1 MWISSALRKLHICG
15 CGGIG
20 RRIRFRILR
29 HSVCRFKSCHPHQ
42 QERAPKGA
50 LSCWFGRRGG
60 EAPPLVDFILFVR
73 SENAAGKNAVFCLQ
87 NADGVGKVFFKRLRL
102 AAESGAS
109 PVTRTSRQCRHPKL
123 GWRQQKSEP
132 YHTTVGFGFIITH
145 CTKKIKGMLGIP
157 LIFLMI

>member
-1 MWISSALRKLHICG
+1 MVMCGVVLSYPINTMCG

-60 EAPPLVDFILFVR
+60 EAPPLVDFILFARNERRRGRTPVFVCKMMAVPSSR
-73 SENAAGKNAVFCLQ
+73 SSSVCGLPQKVGQVLSPAPKSGGAIGSPSFALNRSNALTFPCAHDIIQGMNVFC
-87 NADGVGKVFFKRLRL
+87 G
-102 AAESGAS
+102 GA
-109 PVTRTSRQCRHPKL
+109 K
-123 GWRQQKSEP
+123 
-132 YHTTVGFGFIITH
+132 
-145 CTKKIKGMLGIP
+145 
-157 LIFLMI
+157 